1 MVEERGITMENVI
14 YTNTITV
21 EDYNKLIEAVDW
33 GTRNPEKI
41 RMALDRSDFLVGAQ
55 IDGQTVDMARVMQDG
70 LQALV
75 MDVIV
80 LPEYQGQRIGKTLMF
95 QIMAYLNEISRNG
108 GIKVNL
114 ISAFDRIS
122 FYEQF
127 GFVHRT
133 AENRGAGM
141 SLWLEYSEDNAQ

>member
-1 MVEERGITMENVI
+1 
-14 YTNTITV
+14 
-21 EDYNKLIEAVDW
+21 
-33 GTRNPEKI
+33 
-41 RMALDRSDFLVGAQ
+41 
-55 IDGQTVDMARVMQDG
+55 MARVMQDG

-80 LPEYQGQRIGKTLMF
+80 LPEYQGQKIGKTM
-95 QIMAYLNEISRNG
+95 MTKVMEYLNNISHNG

-114 ISAFDRIS
+114 ISAYNRIG

-141 SLWLEYSEDNAQ
+141 SLWLENREEIK

>member
-1 MVEERGITMENVI
+1 VVEERGIKMTITYSNI
-14 YTNTITV
+14 ITV
-21 EDYNKLIEAVDW
+21 EDYNRLLQAVGW

-41 RMALDRSDFLVGAQ
+41 QMAIARSDFIVGAQ
-55 IDGQTVDMARVMQDG
+55 FNGQTIGMARVMQDG

-80 LPEYQGQRIGKTLMF
+80 LPEYHGKRIGKTM
-95 QIMAYLNEISRNG
+95 MTKVMEYLNEISRNG

-141 SLWLEYSEDNAQ
+141 SLWLENKEDTK